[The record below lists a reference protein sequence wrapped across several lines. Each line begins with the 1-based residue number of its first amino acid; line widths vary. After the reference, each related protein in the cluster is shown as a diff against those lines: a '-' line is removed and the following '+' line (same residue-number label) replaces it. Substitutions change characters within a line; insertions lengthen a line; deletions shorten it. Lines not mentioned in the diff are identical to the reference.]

1 MKINANYK
9 EVLVL
14 KEKLGAATGAGIHL
28 TASEVR
34 ILNQILTAAEGDI
47 FPSWEELK
55 RQEMNVHLLETLDPD
70 SDAWK
75 SVMQEV
81 VEFENKYC

>member
-14 KEKLGAATGAGIHL
+14 KEKLGAAGAGIHL

-55 RQEMNVHLLETLDPD
+55 RQEMNVRLLETLDPD

-75 SVMQEV
+75 IVTQEV